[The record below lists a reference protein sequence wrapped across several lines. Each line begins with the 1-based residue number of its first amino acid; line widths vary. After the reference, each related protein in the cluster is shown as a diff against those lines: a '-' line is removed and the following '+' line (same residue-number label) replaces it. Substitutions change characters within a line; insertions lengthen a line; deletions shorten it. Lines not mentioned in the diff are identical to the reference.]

1 MIINFR
7 TRKISRDAHKLTWT
21 PKLIIIIIKKRVH
34 HESHYDHFYK
44 FIKRK
49 YDRHRYIYIYC
60 ILVITVGDN
69 STLHSGDNQGSNQ
82 RENHS

>member
-1 MIINFR
+1 MNHTMTTSINLLKENMID
-7 TRKISRDAHKLTWT
+7 TD
-21 PKLIIIIIKKRVH
+21 
-34 HESHYDHFYK
+34 
-44 FIKRK
+44 
-49 YDRHRYIYIYC
+49 IYIYC

>member
-7 TRKISRDAHKLTWT
+7 TRRISRDAHKLTWT
-21 PKLIIIIIKKRVH
+21 PKLTIIIIKKRVH

-49 YDRHRYIYIYC
+49 YDRHRYIYILYFSYYL
-60 ILVITVGDN
+60 LVVEKDTENNSPHVGC
-69 STLHSGDNQGSNQ
+69 
-82 RENHS
+82 ENR

>member
-1 MIINFR
+1 MNHTMTTSINLLKENMID
-7 TRKISRDAHKLTWT
+7 T
-21 PKLIIIIIKKRVH
+21 
-34 HESHYDHFYK
+34 
-44 FIKRK
+44 
-49 YDRHRYIYIYC
+49 DRYIYIYIYIYC